1 MSELV
6 TLPSFVVFRYG
17 KIRHR
22 IILVREIPLRS
33 FKLNDRLVRLK
44 LETYYFKEVQLGMSE
59 DLGCECNS

>member
-6 TLPSFVVFRYG
+6 TLPSFVVFGYG
-17 KIRHR
+17 KIRHW

-59 DLGCECNS
+59 DLGCE

>member
-1 MSELV
+1 M
-6 TLPSFVVFRYG
+6 
-17 KIRHR
+17 
-22 IILVREIPLRS
+22 REIPPRS